1 MVPAHPRSANRFLRQ
16 EPRSDELVGAQV
28 IVRLDDL
35 AQFVFRRT
43 IAAIG
48 VRMMPLDQV
57 LVTRLDL
64 RLGGVAGEVKR
75 HQRFD
80 RQRVVPR
87 RRLVLRRLAARSA
100 PSRRAGLG
108 KNGFVDLAA
117 GRGSPG
123 AKLPG
128 WPVADRVGLAK
139 FRHRSV
145 VHAAEV
151 IVGGVIFP
159 YMIAAEAEI
168 FALALAALGRAEYAL
183 SRAAGKGTGGPR
195 GLFRRA

>member
-1 MVPAHPRSANRFLRQ
+1 MSTGPASFPAGEPLLR
-16 EPRSDELVGAQV
+16 PGARSDELVGAQV

-75 HQRFD
+75 QQRFD
-80 RQRVVPR
+80 RQGVVPR

-100 PSRRAGLG
+100 PSRSARLG

-117 GRGSPG
+117 GRGS
-123 AKLPG
+123 ASAELPG
-128 WPVADRVGLAK
+128 WPVADRV
-139 FRHRSV
+139 
-145 VHAAEV
+145 
-151 IVGGVIFP
+151 
-159 YMIAAEAEI
+159 
-168 FALALAALGRAEYAL
+168 
-183 SRAAGKGTGGPR
+183 
-195 GLFRRA
+195 